1 MNATPHERCEPEVG
15 KANFDSEVLHS
26 QRPVLVVFWAPW
38 SPACR
43 EAEPALNEVKRELAG
58 GIRLLRI
65 NADENPHLSL
75 WYGIQSLPTLL
86 YFVGGAVHARIVGT
100 AGKEAIL
107 AELQSSTPNHGA

>member
-1 MNATPHERCEPEVG
+1 MNAMPDEGPVVEVG
-15 KANFDSEVLHS
+15 KANFQSEVLRS